1 MNKLLNVLKSLAVKM
16 ILGQKD
22 KIIANMNKKIDVP
35 FMNEKDEAEL
45 LEGIWEVVE
54 EAVKEAAKCSHRYC

>member
-45 LEGIWEVVE
+45 LERIWEVVE
-54 EAVKEAAKCSHRYC
+54 EAVKEAAK

>member
-35 FMNEKDEAEL
+35 FMSEKDEAEL
-45 LEGIWEVVE
+45 LEGVWEVVE
-54 EAVKEAAKCSHRYC
+54 EAVKEAAK

>member
-54 EAVKEAAKCSHRYC
+54 EAVKEAAK

>member
-22 KIIANMNKKIDVP
+22 KIIVNMNKKNDVP

-54 EAVKEAAKCSHRYC
+54 EAVKEAAK

>member
-45 LEGIWEVVE
+45 LEGVWEVVE
-54 EAVKEAAKCSHRYC
+54 EAVKEAAK

>member
-35 FMNEKDEAEL
+35 FMNEKDEAER
-45 LEGIWEVVE
+45 LEGSWEVVE
-54 EAVKEAAKCSHRYC
+54 EAVKEAAK